1 MNPTAN
7 YTNPNANYF
16 QPGQGGN
23 PLPANLP
30 APTTATMQ
38 ADKINQ
44 PSTLNLQPQTPTPV
58 PDITNITSTQ
68 AATSPTPVTP
78 TASPASSLGAKLS
91 EYASNLFGQ
100 SKNKEA
106 DLATQVQQ
114 EQAPYAQQLNEIN
127 TQIKMQQANAIANQ
141 EKLSK
146 IGDTQGFASGEMNAR
161 QRTDAIETLKLS
173 AIAEGLQGN
182 LALAEKHATNAIN
195 AKYSQ
200 INSDIET
207 AKTNI
212 YNNYDSFTP
221 AEKKKADQ
229 TLLRLDA
236 NDFFAKNNQDNEKAV
251 QGIIQTAITQ
261 GQTNGVPVPNAI
273 LQKATALTDPTQ
285 AVSLLAPYL
294 KDAAK
299 IQQTIDQH
307 NLAKAQMSKIYQDM
321 QLSKDE
327 LALKQK
333 AAAGTTVIDP
343 ITGQP
348 TNELKINA
356 RTSAQAL
363 LQKVI
368 DGKGTS
374 AVGVSRIFGTQ
385 YIPGTNG
392 ADFTV
397 QYDNLKSLLSLDNIK
412 LLKGQGQVS
421 DAERQLLSDAS
432 AKISLSQSEKEFKG
446 SLVDVYVGLGGTAT
460 VKLTDPKTRQSQSV
474 TIDAN
479 GLQQAKDD
487 GLTITY

>member
-1 MNPTAN
+1 MDTTIN
-7 YTNPNANYF
+7 YNNPNANYF

-38 ADKINQ
+38 ADKISQ

-127 TQIKMQQANAIANQ
+127 TQIKMQQANSIANQ
-141 EKLSK
+141 EKAARM
-146 IGDTQGFASGEMNAR
+146 GETTGFASREQQNIA
-161 QRTDAIETLKLS
+161 RTDAIETLKLS

-212 YNNYDSFTP
+212 YNNFENFSP
-221 AEKKKADQ
+221 SEKKKAQQ

-236 NDFFAKNNQDNEKAV
+236 NDFFAKNAMENDKSV
-251 QGIIQTAITQ
+251 QSIILAAITQ
-261 GQTNGVPVPNAI
+261 SAQNGKPVPSLI
-273 LQKATALTDPTQ
+273 LSQAGKLTDPTEANQ
-285 AVSLLAPYL
+285 LLAPYL
-294 KDAAK
+294 VDSAAIQSKIDA
-299 IQQTIDQH
+299 H
-307 NLAKAQMSKIYQDM
+307 NLSVAQQSKIYQDM
-321 QLSKDE
+321 NISKEE
-327 LALKQK
+327 LKIKQQ
-333 AAAGTTVIDP
+333 AQVANTVLDP
-343 ITGQP
+343 VTGQP
-348 TNELKINA
+348 TSELKLNA
-356 RTSAQAL
+356 KDSAKAL
-363 LQKVI
+363 LDKF
-368 DGKGTS
+368 GTGTK
-374 AVGVSRIFGTQ
+374 AVGGTRVLGLQ
-385 YIPGTNG
+385 YIPGTG
-392 ADFTV
+392 AKDFSV
-397 QYDNLKSLLSLDNIK
+397 QFDNLKSLLSLDNIK

-432 AKISLSQSEKEFKG
+432 AKLNLSQSDPEFGKSLKE
-446 SLVDVYVGLGGTAT
+446 VYVGLGGTVEFT
-460 VKLTDPKTRQSQSV
+460 LTDPKTGQSQKV
-474 TIDAN
+474 TMDAN
-479 GLQQAKDD
+479 GLAKAKAD
-487 GLTITY
+487 GLKITQ